1 MREFIEEL
9 ENNQKINLE
18 KGLENRVDIDYVIE
32 RLKNIDMN
40 NRSTCKFFEDVVYDI
55 TEDYRTN
62 ENKKY
67 DIEKTVENLIDDDEL
82 WQDLTNYVWNNLVE
96 IKEEV

>member
-1 MREFIEEL
+1 M
-9 ENNQKINLE
+9 
-18 KGLENRVDIDYVIE
+18 
-32 RLKNIDMN
+32 KNTSAYN
-40 NRSTCKFFEDVVYDI
+40 FFKDLVYDI

>member
-1 MREFIEEL
+1 M
-9 ENNQKINLE
+9 
-18 KGLENRVDIDYVIE
+18 
-32 RLKNIDMN
+32 KNT
-40 NRSTCKFFEDVVYDI
+40 STYNFFKDLVYDI
-55 TEDYRTN
+55 TEDYRIN

-67 DIEKTVENLIDDDEL
+67 DIEKTIENLIDDDEL